1 MSESL
6 RSASRTLSEHDSKRR
21 LAEFGIPM
29 APEHL
34 VDTADQA
41 ADAARQLGG
50 AVVVK
55 LCGDQIAHKT
65 ERNLVRVGIP
75 DPERAHAAAAE
86 LLAAARPEDGEVQ
99 ILVAAMIKGRRELI
113 AGCLQD
119 PTFGP
124 CVMLGIGG
132 IFAEALADAVFRLV
146 PIERVDAEEMIDDLR
161 NQRMLGEFR
170 GEPAIDREALAEVL
184 VALSRLSESD
194 PDILSADIN
203 PLILSGGRP
212 IAVDGLIEVRKR

>member
-1 MSESL
+1 
-6 RSASRTLSEHDSKRR
+6 
-21 LAEFGIPM
+21 M

-41 ADAARQLGG
+41 ADAARKLGG

-75 DPERAHAAAAE
+75 DPERTHAAAAE

-99 ILVAAMIKGRRELI
+99 ILVAAMIEGRRELI

-119 PTFGP
+119 PTFGS

-146 PIERVDAEEMIDDLR
+146 PIEKVDALEMIDDLR

-170 GEPAIDREALAEVL
+170 GEPAIDRDALAEVL

>member
-65 ERNLVRVGIP
+65 E
-75 DPERAHAAAAE
+75 PERAHAAAAE

-99 ILVAAMIKGRRELI
+99 ILVAAMIEGRRELI